1 MRRVAVCVIALALAP
16 AAHASDFSL
25 ELTAPPSATY
35 GDAIVLRG
43 RVIPALAD
51 APVTVFRDGVA
62 IGTAATAADGTFALR
77 AKVEGPAVYS
87 ASAGELVS
95 ASARVAAKPR
105 VTTRV
110 VGSGIVGA
118 PLRLLVSVQPAR
130 AFHVEARR
138 GARVWLSRNYEGTAR
153 IRLSTRAAWT

>member
-1 MRRVAVCVIALALAP
+1 MAVCVIALALAP

-105 VTTRV
+105 GEGLLNSKDPLPASRTNVHSATLSPSGRGERWRDPQAGERV
-110 VGSGIVGA
+110 CTAGA
-118 PLRLLVSVQPAR
+118 
-130 AFHVEARR
+130 HVA
-138 GARVWLSRNYEGTAR
+138 
-153 IRLSTRAAWT
+153 